1 MDLERIIRDL
11 RDEID
16 QIDHAIE
23 VLSSIAANHPVKT
36 SRRGRKSMSEAERR
50 QVSKRMREY
59 WAKKR
64 KETKNESK
72 RAEAAAAAG

>member
-1 MDLERIIRDL
+1 
-11 RDEID
+11 
-16 QIDHAIE
+16 
-23 VLSSIAANHPVKT
+23 
-36 SRRGRKSMSEAERR
+36 
-50 QVSKRMREY
+50 VSKRMREY